1 MMIMMTTTKPMTT
14 QTTIMMAKIL
24 KMTTIRRRICME
36 TGIMGKRRAFD
47 LPLV

>member
-14 QTTIMMAKIL
+14 IIMAKIL